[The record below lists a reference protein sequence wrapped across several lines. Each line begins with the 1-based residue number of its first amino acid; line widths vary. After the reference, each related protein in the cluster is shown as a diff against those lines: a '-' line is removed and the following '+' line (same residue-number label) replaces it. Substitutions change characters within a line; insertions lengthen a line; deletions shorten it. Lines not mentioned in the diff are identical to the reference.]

1 MKNKSLYAAALDSE
15 LHHND
20 SLDKFCKLFNNI
32 ADAFDW
38 MKKEHTDDEIAKIL
52 SQLGYNIEIK
62 TPVNK
67 IIKPKEN
74 NSLKKTSKT
83 QRLLTPKEAASYLG
97 ASLSA
102 LSNWRHLGRHELP
115 FVRWGRCVRY
125 RKEDLDA
132 WIQSHVVNS
141 NNKETYVCK
150 AGLK

>member
-67 IIKPKEN
+67 II
-74 NSLKKTSKT
+74 T
-83 QRLLTPKEAASYLG
+83 
-97 ASLSA
+97 
-102 LSNWRHLGRHELP
+102 
-115 FVRWGRCVRY
+115 
-125 RKEDLDA
+125 
-132 WIQSHVVNS
+132 
-141 NNKETYVCK
+141 
-150 AGLK
+150 